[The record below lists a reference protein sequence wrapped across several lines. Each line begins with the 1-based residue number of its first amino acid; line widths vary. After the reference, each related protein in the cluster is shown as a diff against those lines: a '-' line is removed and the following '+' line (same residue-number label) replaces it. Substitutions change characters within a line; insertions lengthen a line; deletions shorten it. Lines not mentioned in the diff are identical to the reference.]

1 LSDRPTK
8 HEEML
13 ASALAE
19 FLDQQ
24 AQEEDASIAAFLR
37 KYPELEAELR
47 PVLETITEI
56 DRATAPG
63 TWVSP
68 APVDEATLPK
78 QVVQPTTQ
86 RLSGLRVLGEIGSGG
101 MGRVLLAQD
110 DRLGRKVAIKTL
122 NPGYAGSAELRTR
135 FMREA
140 RAMAAMNHPNI
151 IHIYSLGP
159 DEEPPHFVMEYVEG
173 APLTEAARTLSF
185 RQKAELLH
193 KVLLAVAFL
202 HEHQI
207 IHRDLKPGNILVGQ
221 DLAPKLLDFGLA
233 METRPPETRLTQM
246 GQILGTP
253 DYLSPEQVAVAA
265 PLDARSDIFSLGI
278 VLYEL
283 LTGTLPFQAAGVA
296 EQMHAICE
304 QDPVLPRRLN
314 ATVPAELQNICLK
327 ALEKSPALRY
337 SSAREMAADMQR
349 FLAGEPVMAMPASY
363 SRMMVGK
370 IEQHLREL
378 EGWKKD
384 GILSESEHDSLH
396 KGYRRLVERED
407 AWIMQA
413 RRLSLQQ
420 VTLYLGGWLLAVG
433 AALLVLMRY
442 PALHG
447 VTAVL
452 LAGAAS
458 TVTAWIGLRL
468 WHGQQYRLAMA
479 FLLAF
484 CLLLPVTLLV
494 GMGQYGLFATATR
507 GREDLEL
514 FSKLRDFHRTSNA
527 QLWWAIL
534 LSLPAYYGLRRS
546 TGSTVFSLVL
556 AVFVAL
562 WSPVWLLR
570 MGLLEWL
577 DKDPGRPY
585 LYLIPWA
592 VVFLAAAM
600 TVEHLRDPDDSRYF
614 YPFFVL
620 FTYVALTGLATFHQ
634 PYADWLK
641 SVAPWT
647 RGQQEYLFLLN
658 AVLYLA
664 LQKLFEIPS
673 SPQLRTVA
681 KAFRFVVPGHVLI
694 SLLLLGLEAS
704 DRWRELP
711 SAPERRFEARLFEIL
726 LPIVATVFVFG
737 SIPKQMKNF
746 FASGLLFLAIGI
758 VRLQQ
763 DLFSGRAL
771 WPTCLLAVGLALMLA
786 ASRYSPLK
794 MGLARW
800 WRHP

>member
-1 LSDRPTK
+1 MSDRQTTR
-8 HEEML
+8 EEQL
-13 ASALAE
+13 ASAVAE

-24 AQEEDASIAAFLR
+24 AQEEYASIAVFLR

-47 PVLETITEI
+47 PVLEAITEI
-56 DRATAPG
+56 DQATAPRSG
-63 TWVSP
+63 VVPATDHVAAPARQVS
-68 APVDEATLPK
+68 
-78 QVVQPTTQ
+78 QPIA

-101 MGRVLLAQD
+101 MGRVLLAED
-110 DRLGRKVAIKTL
+110 DRLGRKVAVKTL
-122 NPGYAGSAELRTR
+122 HPCYADSAELRTR

-140 RAMAAMNHPNI
+140 RAMAAINHPNI
-151 IHIYSLGP
+151 VHIYSLGP
-159 DEEPPHFVMEYVEG
+159 GEEPPHFVMEYVEG
-173 APLTEAARTLSF
+173 VPLTEAARALTF

-221 DLAPKLLDFGLA
+221 DLAPRLLDFGLA
-233 METRPPETRLTQM
+233 METRLPETRLTQM
-246 GQILGTP
+246 GQIVGTP
-253 DYLSPEQVAVAA
+253 DYLSPEQVEVAA

-278 VLYEL
+278 VFYEL
-283 LTGTLPFQAAGVA
+283 LTGTLPFQGAGVA
-296 EQMHAICE
+296 EQMRAICE
-304 QDPVLPRRLN
+304 QDPLLPRRVN
-314 ATVPAELQNICLK
+314 AGVPAELQNICLK
-327 ALEKSPALRY
+327 ALEKNPALRY
-337 SSAREMAADMQR
+337 SSAREMAADIDR

-363 SRMMVGK
+363 SRMMAGK
-370 IEQHLREL
+370 IDQHLHEL
-378 EGWKKD
+378 EGWKND
-384 GILSESEHDSLH
+384 GILNESEHDAIR

-407 AWIMQA
+407 AWIMEA

-447 VTAVL
+447 ITAVL

-458 TVTAWIGLRL
+458 AVTAWIGLRQ

-494 GMGQYGLFATATR
+494 GMGQYGVFAAATR

-514 FSKLRDFHRTSNA
+514 FSKLPDFHHTTNA

-534 LSLPAYYGLRRS
+534 LSLPVYYGLRRV

-556 AVFVAL
+556 AVFATL
-562 WSPVWLLR
+562 WCPVWLLR

-577 DKDPGRPY
+577 EKDPGRPY
-585 LYLIPWA
+585 FYLIPWA
-592 VVFLAAAM
+592 IVFLVAAM
-600 TVEHLRDPDDSRYF
+600 TVEHLRRPDDSRYL

-620 FTYVALTGLATFHQ
+620 FAYVALTGLATLHQ

-647 RGQQEYLFLLN
+647 RGQQEYLFLFN
-658 AVLYLA
+658 AVIYLA

-673 SPQLRTVA
+673 SSQLRAVA
-681 KAFRFVVPGHVLI
+681 KAFRFVVPGHVLVP
-694 SLLLLGLEAS
+694 LLLLGIAAS
-704 DRWRELP
+704 ERWHDLP
-711 SAPERRFEARLFEIL
+711 GAPERRFEARLFEVL

-763 DLFSGRAL
+763 DLFTGRAL

-794 MGLARW
+794 VGLARW
-800 WRHP
+800 WRPS